1 MIFDSHAHYD
11 DKRFNDIRDDV
22 ITEVFNG
29 EVSRIMNV
37 GSNIKSSLASINLA
51 EKYENIYAAVGVHP
65 HDTAKIQNET
75 ETIGRIYELLQH
87 DKVKAVGEI
96 GLDFYYDFSP
106 RETQAKWFDIQ
117 MRIAADV
124 GYPVIIH
131 DREAHGQ
138 CFDMIKKYPNV
149 TGIFHSYSGSSET
162 AAELIKR
169 GWYISFSGVVT
180 FKNATKITE
189 VVKTIPLNRL
199 LIETDCPYL
208 APHPMRGKINNSG
221 YLKYTA
227 EKIAELK
234 KITYEELCKI
244 TYDNACAVYRIG

>member
-11 DKRFNDIRDDV
+11 DKRFNDIREDV
-22 ITEVFNG
+22 LTEVFNG

-37 GSNIKSSLASINLA
+37 GSNIKSSLASIALA
-51 EKYENIYAAVGVHP
+51 EKYENIYAAIGIHP
-65 HDTAKIQNET
+65 HDTVKIQNET

-87 DKVKAVGEI
+87 DKVKAFGEI
-96 GLDFYYDFSP
+96 GLDFHYDFSP
-106 RETQAKWFDIQ
+106 RDTQAKWFDIQ

-149 TGIFHSYSGSSET
+149 TGIFHSYSGSSEI

-180 FKNATKITE
+180 FKNATRITE

-208 APHPMRGKINNSG
+208 APHPMRGKINNSS

-227 EKIAELK
+227 AKMAELK